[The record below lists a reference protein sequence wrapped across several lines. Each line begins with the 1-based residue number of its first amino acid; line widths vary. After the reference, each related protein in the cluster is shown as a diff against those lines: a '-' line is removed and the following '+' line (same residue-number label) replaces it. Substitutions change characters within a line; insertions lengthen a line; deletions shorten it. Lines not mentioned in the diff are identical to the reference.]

1 MHSSFKSIE
10 QRRPSLKNHS
20 SRYHIYISYV
30 YLVTVHKQYRQPFAP
45 KQTAH
50 ISYTQTHSATHHNRC
65 TQERKQNYSD
75 PIQAYLSYKSL
86 SAVQKSISHYK
97 TARMSTR

>member
-1 MHSSFKSIE
+1 MPTSFKSIE

-20 SRYHIYISYV
+20 CRYHIFIICI
-30 YLVTVHKQYRQPFAP
+30 LTVHKRYRQPFVP

-50 ISYTQTHSATHHNRC
+50 ISYTQTHSATHHNMC

-75 PIQAYLSYKSL
+75 PIQAYLSHKSL
-86 SAVQKSISHYK
+86 PAAQKSISHYK
-97 TARMSTR
+97 TARMST

>member
-1 MHSSFKSIE
+1 MPTSFKTIE

-30 YLVTVHKQYRQPFAP
+30 YLVTVHKRYRQPFAP
-45 KQTAH
+45 KQTAP
-50 ISYTQTHSATHHNRC
+50 ISYIQTHSATHHNRC

-75 PIQAYLSYKSL
+75 PIQAYLSHKSL
-86 SAVQKSISHYK
+86 PAVQKSISHYK
-97 TARMSTR
+97 TARMST